1 MLNTPETDQDESS
14 EEDDMLNELDRIDSH
29 RG

>member
-1 MLNTPETDQDESS
+1 MLNAPAIDPDDVS